1 MSKKNFILLLIITV
15 FIIAICYIYFASG
28 KPETL
33 SIIEKNTKNDLD
45 QIIFSINKL
54 DIGNHSL
61 EIYFEPYDINI
72 LRQTDSPIKF
82 DFDVEILEKRKNET
96 KQKHISIMLEK
107 ATIGVG
113 ISLFNVPRDFFWNH
127 NTDVKITISNFKY
140 DDIFIQY
147 YKRIRIWV
155 QRNALFFE

>member
-1 MSKKNFILLLIITV
+1 MNKKHYSLLLITV
-15 FIIAICYIYFASG
+15 FIIVICYNSFASG

-33 SIIEKNTKNDLD
+33 SIIEENTTNDLD

-61 EIYFEPYDINI
+61 EIYLEPYDVNI
-72 LRQTDSPIKF
+72 LRQIDSPIKF
-82 DFDVEILEKRKNET
+82 DFDVEILEKRKNKT
-96 KQKHISIMLEK
+96 KRKHISIMLEK
-107 ATIGVG
+107 ARIGVG
-113 ISLFNVPRDFFWNH
+113 ISLFNVPGDFFWNSKA
-127 NTDVKITISNFKY
+127 DIKITISNFKY

-147 YKRIRIWV
+147 YKKMRIWI